1 MRSSSDNYVYHDHV
15 AINGVARFP
24 LQRELRD
31 RSFGPGG
38 RLSFG
43 FVRPDADGNRL
54 QEISYSGPKPI
65 NLIAPNRTHKG
76 TTLIRMALMHTSSLV
91 AVDIRGEIALATY
104 HYRKHV
110 LGQDIVLF
118 DPFDTV
124 ASALGVEADALNL
137 ADLVDPNSP
146 VFMEEADVFT
156 DGIWVTDA
164 NSQDN
169 FWNLSGADA
178 LRTAIMASRADG
190 HAQDGTIHDATRLFS
205 LARPEFFDAL
215 DGIFVNECGEKT
227 LQVPGMV
234 DSTSRLVRDGAR
246 RLSGN
251 DDKTLFNILA
261 TVRSQIGFLQSDAM
275 QLALGKSKVDL
286 SKLADGNTTLYIVI
300 PSAYVRQYARLIRL
314 IVTLCLFSV
323 SKSQKFPDPPVLTLW
338 DECAICGYSG
348 QLVDSYGMQAGDGNQ
363 IVTVWQDINQL
374 MRIYS
379 DIWQTFIANAGM
391 NIVFA
396 NNDLETQRYFSE
408 LSGTA
413 DIHLTTYE
421 GARAKANRFSHEGF
435 KHSADSVVSRNLIT
449 RERIKNMPPHEALFF
464 PANMNPAF
472 GFKAPYYLDSRF
484 RDRRGHPIFGIP
496 PRYQHLPA
504 PAPIDFSGPV
514 DRVAKALHDAL
525 KTT

>member
-1 MRSSSDNYVYHDHV
+1 MRSHSDNYVYHDH
-15 AINGVARFP
+15 ASIHGTARFP
-24 LQRELRD
+24 SQRELLD
-31 RSFGPGG
+31 AKFGPGG
-38 RLSFG
+38 RLSAG
-43 FVRPDADGNRL
+43 YVRPDADNNRL
-54 QEISYSGPKPI
+54 QEISYSGVKPI
-65 NLIAPNRTHKG
+65 NLFAPNRTHKG
-76 TTLIRMALMHTSSLV
+76 TTLNRMALMHPGSLV
-91 AVDIRGEIALATY
+91 AVDLRGEMAVATY
-104 HYRKHV
+104 HHRRNV

-118 DPFDTV
+118 DPFDVV
-124 ASALGVEADALNL
+124 ASSLGVEPDALNL
-137 ADLVDPNSP
+137 LDLVDPNSST
-146 VFMEEADVFT
+146 FMEEANVFV
-156 DGIWVTDA
+156 DGLWVTDA
-164 NSQDN
+164 KSQDN

-178 LRTAIMASRADG
+178 LQTSVMGSKTDG
-190 HAQDGTIHDATRLFS
+190 NPRDATVHDAVRLFN
-205 LARPEFFDAL
+205 LAQPEFFDLL
-215 DGIFVNECGEKT
+215 DGVVVNEGGEKT
-227 LQVPGMV
+227 LQAPGMV
-234 DSTSRLVRDGAR
+234 DSTARLVRDGAR

-251 DDKTLFNILA
+251 DNKTLFNILA

-300 PSAYVRQYARLIRL
+300 PSAYIRQYARLIRL

-374 MRIYS
+374 KRIYS
-379 DIWQTFIANAGM
+379 DIWQTFIANAGL

-449 RERIKNMPPHEALFF
+449 QERIKNMPPHEALFF

-484 RDRRGHPIFGIP
+484 RDRRGRPIFGIP